1 MRSWRQ
7 DHLSIH
13 CWHYVVFLHYAE
25 NQPLVHSPLSLQK
38 LFYEPLPLHLTS
50 CICHTDSCRFWLVP
64 PCLTKQLLLR
74 PSHTSNCMH
83 CVLPVC
89 QLPQILP
96 WPHLSCAVGDHFA
109 CVGNNAQ
116 SDSFPCYDDNF
127 QMVDN
132 FLFYWYVPCHRVAV
146 QLVLHLLASPHTTK
160 GIFLI
165 QDEGKANTHLQGEWA
180 ACRDEHQCKAILPL
194 RGLSLQQ

>member
-146 QLVLHLLASPHTTK
+146 QLVLHCWHHWSRHGRYISSIHLTYVWCCLQFCSSSGLFACMS
-160 GIFLI
+160 FLF
-165 QDEGKANTHLQGEWA
+165 
-180 ACRDEHQCKAILPL
+180 
-194 RGLSLQQ
+194 